1 MADEIY
7 DFIVV
12 GSGAGG
18 GPVAANLARAGYE
31 VLVLEAGEDCN
42 GYTYRVPCFHTLAS
56 EDPDMSWDFFVRHYA
71 DQAKQQADSKY
82 VPEKDGIFYPRAGT
96 LGGCTAHNAM
106 ITVYPQ
112 NSDWNHLQQLTGDPT
127 WAAEHMRVYFERLEH
142 CDYIPGFERL
152 KQAIWGMLHGQ
163 GTNPSKHG
171 YSGWLHTQ
179 TADPKMIFKDTELL
193 RIVTL
198 AAVTGLAKH
207 LGGLGLDL
215 STLFDPN
222 DWRTVTSKGREGV
235 GLTPLATHTGCRNGV
250 RERLLDTV
258 KETDGK
264 LKIQMGALASRVLF
278 DGTRAV
284 GVEYLSGSKL
294 YRASQNP
301 STDAA
306 PEKVTVRARCEVILS
321 GGAFNSPQLLML
333 SGIGD
338 PDELRN
344 FGITP
349 VVNLPGVG
357 KNMQDRY
364 EVGIVSQME
373 KPFALLNGATFLLPD
388 GTGVDNDP
396 ALTQWSAGKGGV
408 YCSNGAAIAVTKRS
422 SPDKV
427 DPDLFVFG
435 LPSQFKGY
443 VPGYSKALMHYQ
455 DMFTWAILKA
465 HTNNTAGEVKLRSAD
480 PRDTPYINFHYFS
493 EGNDTSQD
501 DLHAVVQGVKFA
513 REMNHEISKTV
524 GMTEQWPGPGISSDE
539 DIAAFIQREA
549 WGHHASCTNPIGLAD
564 DPKAVL
570 DSRFRVHGTTGLRVV
585 DASVFPRIP
594 GYFIVSAVY
603 MIAEKAS
610 DVILE
615 DTKAAQSAGGVA

>member
-1 MADEIY
+1 VADEIY

-18 GPVAANLARAGYE
+18 GPVASNLALAGYE
-31 VLVLEAGEDCN
+31 VLVLEAGEDCD
-42 GYTYRVPCFHTLAS
+42 GYTYRVPCFHPLAS
-56 EDPDMSWDFFVRHYA
+56 EDPAMSWDFFVRHYA
-71 DQAKQQADSKY
+71 DQAKQQADTKY

-112 NSDWNHLQQLTGDPT
+112 NSDWDHLQALTGDAS
-127 WAAEHMRVYFERLEH
+127 WAAEHMRIYFERLEH
-142 CDYIPGFERL
+142 CDYIPGFERF

-193 RIVTL
+193 RVVTL

-222 DWRTVTSKGREGV
+222 DWRTVISKGREGV
-235 GLTPLATHTGCRNGV
+235 GMTPLATHTGCRNSV

-258 KETDGK
+258 KATNGK
-264 LKIQMGALASRVLF
+264 LKIQMGALASKVLF
-278 DGTRAV
+278 EGTRAV

-294 YRASQNP
+294 YRASTNP

-306 PEKVTVRARCEVILS
+306 PTKVTVQARYEVILS

-338 PDELRN
+338 PDELRS

-349 VVNLPGVG
+349 LVNRPGVG

-364 EVGIVSQME
+364 EVGVISQMA
-373 KPFALLNGATFLLPD
+373 KPFALLKGATFLLPD
-388 GTGVDNDP
+388 GTTTDDDP
-396 ALTQWSAGKGGV
+396 ALTEWSAGKGGV

-422 SPDKV
+422 RPDKV
-427 DPDLFVFG
+427 DPDLFIFG
-435 LPSQFKGY
+435 LPSKFKGY
-443 VPGYSKALMHYQ
+443 YPGYSSALAHYQ

-480 PRDTPYINFHYFS
+480 PRDTPAINFHYFS
-493 EGNDTSQD
+493 EGNDTSGD
-501 DLHAVVQGVKFA
+501 DLNAVVQGVKFA
-513 REMNHEISKTV
+513 REMNYEISKTV

-615 DTKAAQSAGGVA
+615 DTKAAKASGGVA